1 MEWVVEFYEDF
12 KLEFDEFDTEVKL
25 ELLARL
31 IRLQESG
38 PELKRPYVDTL
49 SGSNYPNM
57 KELRFDAADGVWR
70 IAFAFNPRRRAIL
83 LVGGDKSG
91 LSQDRFYKQLI
102 KKADKRF
109 KKHLLDLKQEETNE
123 NNSEP
128 SVAKSTN
135 RQASKSKRKSK
146 GA

>member
-1 MEWVVEFYEDF
+1 MKWVVEFYEDF
-12 KLEFDEFDTEVKL
+12 QLEFDEFDTEVKL

-31 IRLQESG
+31 IHLQDRG

-70 IAFAFNPRRRAIL
+70 IAFAFNPQRRAIL

-91 LSQDRFYKQLI
+91 VSQDRFYKQLI

-109 KKHLLDLKQEETNE
+109 KKHLLDLEKEETNE
-123 NNSEP
+123 NNSERN
-128 SVAKSTN
+128 VAKSTD
-135 RQASKSKRKSK
+135 RQASKSTRKSK

>member
-12 KLEFDEFDTEVKL
+12 KLEFDEFELEVKR

-31 IRLQESG
+31 ILLQDRG
-38 PELKRPYVDTL
+38 LKLKRPYVDTL

-70 IAFAFNPRRRAIL
+70 IAFAFNPKRCAVL
-83 LVGGDKSG
+83 LFGGDKSG
-91 LSQDRFYKQLI
+91 VSQDFFYKQLI

-109 KKHLLDLKQEETNE
+109 KKHLLDLEKEETNE
-123 NNSEP
+123 NNSEQN
-128 SVAKSTN
+128 VAKSTN
-135 RQASKSKRKSK
+135 RRTSKSKRKSK

>member
-12 KLEFDEFDTEVKL
+12 ELEFDEFDVEVKR

-31 IRLQESG
+31 IRLQERG

-49 SGSNYPNM
+49 NGSNYPNM

-70 IAFAFNPRRRAIL
+70 IAFAFNPKRRAIL

-91 LSQDRFYKQLI
+91 VSQDHFYAQLI

-109 KKHLLDLKQEETNE
+109 KKHLLDLEKEAINE
-123 NNSEP
+123 NNFERN
-128 SVAKSTN
+128 VAKSTN
-135 RQASKSKRKSK
+135 RRASKSTRKSR
-146 GA
+146 